1 MQSIAQYFSQRCK
14 KTSRSSSPQQA
25 ACWHNNVDSHFIV
38 DATLTINSKLPV
50 DIVAASKQA
59 ELLVLVFLHP
69 LYCTLGMHTNCL
81 VELYGSQAVNH
92 NILVTVLQW

>member
-25 ACWHNNVDSHFIV
+25 ACWHNNVDSHFVV

-59 ELLVLVFLHP
+59 ELLLLVSLHP
-69 LYCTLGMHTNCL
+69 LIIVHAWHAHKLSCR
-81 VELYGSQAVNH
+81 AV
-92 NILVTVLQW
+92 